1 MEKGENIIEEESFE
15 KYYLEQLINQLE
27 DSGRI
32 WYKKNDKWILLNS
45 TRIILLKNP
54 LVYIFLVFLIV
65 PIIGNEDIKAK
76 MYSLILL
83 LFIVVFLIFIIKI
96 YEKRGIRIING
107 YIIKKKINI
116 HLLIQRILNN
126 LNNKHYIYQKF
137 EIRKKEET
145 ENILI
150 LLKIHGGLNNVY
162 LSLLQL
168 YNEPL
173 IIHIGMDR
181 PNKDLLVFWRNM
193 ITQILLS
200 K

>member
-1 MEKGENIIEEESFE
+1 MNSNNYCPENNF
-15 KYYLEQLINQLE
+15 LFLI
-27 DSGRI
+27 
-32 WYKKNDKWILLNS
+32 
-45 TRIILLKNP
+45 IILK
-54 LVYIFLVFLIV
+54 LIDRV
-65 PIIGNEDIKAK
+65 KERNLFD
-76 MYSLILL
+76 